1 MDPDEL
7 TGPPTKGGGEGSGRG
22 RVLHPA
28 PPRVADASPH
38 RDPGG
43 PARRSRPR
51 LRMDRRAVIPV
62 NLVLLGR
69 PPATPRRSDGTG
81 GPRHRPATARAP
93 PAPLPHPPGPPH
105 PSPPPPPPTP

>member
-28 PPRVADASPH
+28 PPRVAGASPH

-43 PARRSRPR
+43 PARRSRTR
-51 LRMDRRAVIPV
+51 VRMDRPAIIPV
-62 NLVLLGR
+62 NLCSSGR
-69 PPATPRRSDGTG
+69 PPPAPEDEMALGA
-81 GPRHRPATARAP
+81 PATR
-93 PAPLPHPPGPPH
+93 
-105 PSPPPPPPTP
+105 PSSPPPTPPPHPPLPPAPTP

>member
-28 PPRVADASPH
+28 PPRVAGASPH

-43 PARRSRPR
+43 PARRSRTR
-51 LRMDRRAVIPV
+51 VRMDRRAIIAVS
-62 NLVLLGR
+62 LCSSGGR
-69 PPATPRRSDGTG
+69 PPVREDEMALG
-81 GPRHRPATARAP
+81 GPATRPGVHPPVPAGSPRPAA
-93 PAPLPHPPGPPH
+93 
-105 PSPPPPPPTP
+105 